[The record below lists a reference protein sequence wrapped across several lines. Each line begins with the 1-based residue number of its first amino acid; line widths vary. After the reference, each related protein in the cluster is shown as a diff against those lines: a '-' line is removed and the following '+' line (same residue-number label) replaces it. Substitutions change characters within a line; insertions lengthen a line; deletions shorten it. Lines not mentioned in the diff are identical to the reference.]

1 MNAGTEDPPGHEPDD
16 ALDQL
21 AAEYVLG
28 TLSAAQREAVDW
40 RMRADPGFAR
50 RVADWDA
57 RLHPLT
63 ALAEPVTPPAALWPR
78 IAASIGLRTQ
88 TLASPGRT
96 SNWWSAVPLWRG
108 LALGATA
115 CTIALAVLLGSQVLA
130 PPPGLRYVVVL
141 AEPRDKTPGWLIQ
154 ASSDRKLSLVSLA
167 SQAAPS
173 GRSLQFWTK
182 ADDWAGPVS
191 LGLVR
196 PGQPLEIPIDK
207 LPPLQP
213 NQLFEITLE
222 PPAGSP
228 TGRPTGPI
236 LYIGRA
242 IRVG

>member
-1 MNAGTEDPPGHEPDD
+1 MSAGTPGPDDREPDD

-21 AAEYVLG
+21 AAEYVIG
-28 TLSAAQREAVDW
+28 TLSQSQREDVEQ
-40 RMRADPGFAR
+40 RMRADAGFAA
-50 RVADWDA
+50 RVREWES
-57 RLHPLT
+57 RMHPLT
-63 ALAEPVTPPAALWPR
+63 ALAEPVQPSAALWHR
-78 IAASIGLRTQ
+78 IAASVGLRSIKKDKTE
-88 TLASPGRT
+88 
-96 SNWWSAVPLWRG
+96 NWWSTLAVWRG
-108 LALGATA
+108 LALGASA
-115 CTIALAVLLGSQVLA
+115 FAVVLGVLLGSQVLA
-130 PPPGLRYVVVL
+130 PAGPRYVVVL

-154 ASSDRKLSLVSLA
+154 ASSDRTLSLVSLS

-182 ADDWAGPVS
+182 ADDWAVPVS

-196 PGQPLEIPIDK
+196 PGQRLEIPINK

>member
-1 MNAGTEDPPGHEPDD
+1 MSIGTPGPDD
-16 ALDQL
+16 RTPGDAQDQL

-28 TLSAAQREAVDW
+28 TLPQSRREEIQQ
-40 RMRADPGFAR
+40 RMRTDAVFAG
-50 RVADWDA
+50 RVRDWEN
-57 RLHPLT
+57 RLDPLT
-63 ALAEPVTPPAALWPR
+63 ALAEPVQPSATLWHR
-78 IAASIGLRTQ
+78 IAASVGLRAPRRDPALRWWGK
-88 TLASPGRT
+88 LA
-96 SNWWSAVPLWRG
+96 LWRG

-115 CTIALAVLLGSQVLA
+115 CALVLAVLLGWQAFA
-130 PPPGLRYVVVL
+130 PPAGPRFVVIL
-141 AEPRDKTPGWLIQ
+141 SEPRDRTPGWLIQ
-154 ASSDRKLSLVSLA
+154 ASSDRKLSLISIA
-167 SQAAPS
+167 SQSAPS
-173 GRSLQFWTK
+173 DRSLQFWTK

-196 PGQPLEIPIDK
+196 PGQRLDIPIDK

-242 IRVG
+242 IKVG

>member
-1 MNAGTEDPPGHEPDD
+1 MSIGTPGPDDRTPDD
-16 ALDQL
+16 AQDQL

-28 TLSAAQREAVDW
+28 TLPQSRREEIQQ
-40 RMRADPGFAR
+40 RMRTDAVFAG
-50 RVADWDA
+50 RVRDWEN
-57 RLHPLT
+57 RLHSLT
-63 ALAEPVTPPAALWPR
+63 ALAEPVQPSATLWHR
-78 IAASIGLRTQ
+78 IAASVGLRAPRRDPAPRWWG
-88 TLASPGRT
+88 TLA
-96 SNWWSAVPLWRG
+96 LWRG

-115 CTIALAVLLGSQVLA
+115 CALVLAVLLGRQAFA
-130 PPPGLRYVVVL
+130 PPAGPRFVVIL
-141 AEPRDKTPGWLIQ
+141 SEPRDRTPGWLIQ
-154 ASSDRKLSLVSLA
+154 ASSDRKLSLISIA
-167 SQAAPS
+167 SQSAPS
-173 GRSLQFWTK
+173 DHSLQFWTK

-196 PGQPLEIPIDK
+196 PGQRLDIPIDK

-242 IRVG
+242 IKVG